1 MDFLLLR
8 HLRLTQRFTVVV
20 IGYLIVLALLA
31 ASGLWGMHAA
41 RAALHDVHTHRMVV
55 AESLAVMLRNFY
67 DNRLHVL
74 LAFQHAPDS
83 PTRGL
88 HDHPTQMHLD
98 AIVQQRASNNAAQQR
113 IEALLPIMDEEERRL
128 YDAVQSSR
136 KAWQAKRDQTIEAI
150 KVENFNVEVMQAFLV
165 AGHTEGAAFEKAM
178 QALRD
183 LQLQRA
189 EAETAAANR
198 RYQLNLALVLAV
210 LLLGALPLAAVT
222 WSALRRLSDGLRAA
236 DDAATTIASGDLSRP
251 IAANGSDE
259 IAELQRRMEQM
270 RAGLRELIGRMV
282 AAADHI
288 ASASNQVASG
298 VLDLSAR
305 TEQQASSLQ
314 QTAAAT
320 EELNSTVQNNAAHAR
335 KADEMAEH
343 ASRVAE
349 RGGDVVQQVVQT
361 MNSIND
367 SSQKI
372 ANIIGVIDGIA
383 FQTNILALNAAVE
396 AARAGEAGRGFAVVA
411 GEVRSLAQRS
421 SQAAREIK
429 ALIDD
434 SVSKVAAGKD
444 QVDAAGATMSEI
456 VDSIERVTELMRQI
470 ASSSA
475 EQAEGL
481 AQINQAV
488 AQMDGVTQQNAA
500 LVEEASAAAAT
511 LREEAQRLAQDAARF
526 RLG

>member
-1 MDFLLLR
+1 MDILFGR
-8 HLRLTQRFTVVV
+8 LRLTQRFTLVAV
-20 IGYLIVLALLA
+20 GYLTVLALLA
-31 ASGLWGMHAA
+31 GTGLWGMHSA
-41 RAALHDVHTHRMVV
+41 RQALQSVHAHRMTV

-83 PTRGL
+83 ATREL

-98 AIVQQRASNNAAQQR
+98 AIAKQRETNNTAQQA
-113 IEALLPIMDEEERRL
+113 IEALLPQMDDEEQRL
-128 YDAVQSSR
+128 YDAVQNTR
-136 KAWQAKRDQTIEAI
+136 KAWQAKRDAALDAI
-150 KVENFNVEVMQAFLV
+150 RAENFGVDVMQAFLV
-165 AGHTEGAAFEKAM
+165 AGRTEGAAFERAM
-178 QALRD
+178 QDLRN
-183 LQLQRA
+183 LQLARA
-189 EAETAAANR
+189 EAEAAAADR
-198 RYQLNLALVLAV
+198 RYRFNVALVAAV
-210 LLLGALPLAAVT
+210 LVLVALPLT
-222 WSALRRLSDGLRAA
+222 LMTFGALRRLSSGLKAA
-236 DDAATTIASGDLSRP
+236 DEAASTVASGDLSRP
-251 IAANGSDE
+251 ITAQGSDE

-270 RAGLRELIGRMV
+270 RVSLRELIGRIV

-288 ASASNQVASG
+288 ASASSQVASG

-320 EELNSTVQNNAAHAR
+320 EELNSTVQQNAAHAR
-335 KADEMAEH
+335 QADEMAER
-343 ASRVAE
+343 ASSVAE
-349 RGGDVVQQVVQT
+349 RGGAVVQQVVQT
-361 MNSIND
+361 MNGIND
-367 SSQKI
+367 SSQRI
-372 ANIIGVIDGIA
+372 ANIIQVIDGIA

-421 SQAAREIK
+421 AQAAREIK

-434 SVSKVAAGKD
+434 SVSKVGSGKD

-470 ASSSA
+470 AASSA

-511 LREEAQRLAQDAARF
+511 LREQAQQLAQDAARF